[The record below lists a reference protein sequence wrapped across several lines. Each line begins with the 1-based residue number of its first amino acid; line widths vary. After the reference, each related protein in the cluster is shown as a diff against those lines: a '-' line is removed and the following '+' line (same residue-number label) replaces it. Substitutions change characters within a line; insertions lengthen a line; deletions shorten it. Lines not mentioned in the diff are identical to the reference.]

1 MNLCSGVVSPL
12 CLDRLPEKVLATA
25 ELANDGPSDDALF
38 DLFDI
43 CIDVLRLIS
52 NQYVSNISGI

>member
-1 MNLCSGVVSPL
+1 MVSP
-12 CLDRLPEKVLATA
+12 LDRLPEKVLATA